1 MSEARA
7 AGEGP
12 TMRSRMALGDFL
24 VAYLRRAGVTH
35 IFGLPGDLVL
45 GLFHRFGKRRDLE
58 IVTLSHEPAVGFA
71 ADGYA
76 RGTRK
81 LGVVCVTYGAGG
93 YNVVNPIAG
102 AYAEQVPL
110 LVVSGGP
117 GEAEQKLGGVHHQAK
132 DIEGQCRV
140 FAEVTCD
147 ARILGHPERAAQ
159 EIHDVVRAIANE
171 HRPGY
176 IEIHR
181 DTVDTVISVPK
192 HIVEWDGTFPR
203 PGSDRRKLAEA
214 IADTAARLEDA
225 KRPILIGGVELFR
238 ERTEGDFLRLAE
250 KLRTPVVTTVLAKG
264 VFPMDH
270 PQHMGIHI
278 GPFSAP
284 EIQKR
289 VRSADLVLALG
300 TQLTDMNLGAAKPQ
314 VLRDR
319 SVWASGH
326 RVNVS
331 FHTYTDVALK
341 DFVTGLAKERLPR
354 FRERV
359 RYYDNL
365 KRPARRARRAR
376 SPKLSINDLLVE
388 LNDFLADHPGY
399 DVFAESGD
407 SLFGGLELRQR
418 AGGLYFGQGYYASM
432 GFAIPAAMGAQ
443 IGRGRRPL
451 VLCGDGGFQMTGPE
465 ISHAPKLGLSPVV
478 VLVNNAGWGIFRPVS
493 PRQDLLD
500 IPPWPYAELAR
511 AWGGVGV
518 QAHDRDELKTALHN
532 AHGADGFV
540 VIECIVPPTDLSPVS
555 RRYIRASVRK
565 GRAS

>member
-1 MSEARA
+1 
-7 AGEGP
+7 
-12 TMRSRMALGDFL
+12 MRSRMALGDFL

-76 RGTRK
+76 RSTRR

-93 YNVVNPIAG
+93 FNVVNPIAG

-117 GEAEQKLGGVHHQAK
+117 GDAEQKLGGVHHQAK

-147 ARILGHPERAAQ
+147 ARILRPPERAAQ
-159 EIHDVVRAIANE
+159 EIHDVVRKIASE

-181 DTVDTVISVPK
+181 DTVDTPIPVPK

-203 PGSDRRKLAEA
+203 PSSDRRKLAEA
-214 IADTAARLEDA
+214 IADTAERINAA
-225 KRPILIGGVELFR
+225 KRPVLIGGVELFR
-238 ERTEGDFLRLAE
+238 ERAEGDFLRLAE
-250 KLRTPVVTTVLAKG
+250 KLGIPVVTTVLAKG

-289 VRSADLVLALG
+289 VRSADLVLAMG
-300 TQLTDMNLGAAKPQ
+300 TQLTDMNLGAARPQ

-331 FHTYTDVALK
+331 FHTYTDVTLK
-341 DFVTGLAKERLPR
+341 DFVAGLAKQRLPR

-365 KRPARRARRAR
+365 KRPARRAGGAR
-376 SPKLSINDLLVE
+376 SKKLSINDLLVE

-407 SLFGGLELRQR
+407 SLFGGLELRLR
-418 AGGLYFGQGYYASM
+418 ADGLYLGQGYYASM
-432 GFAIPAAMGAQ
+432 GFAVPAAMGAQ

-478 VLVNNAGWGIFRPVS
+478 VLVNNGGWGIFRPVS

-511 AWGGVGV
+511 AWGGIGV
-518 QAHDRDELKTALHN
+518 QAHNRDELKTALRN
-532 AHGADGFV
+532 AHAADGFV
-540 VIECIVPPTDLSPVS
+540 VIECLVSPTDISPVS

-565 GRAS
+565 GSAS

>member
-1 MSEARA
+1 M
-7 AGEGP
+7 P
-12 TMRSRMALGDFL
+12 LGDFL

-93 YNVVNPIAG
+93 YNVVNPIAA

-147 ARILGHPERAAQ
+147 ARILSHPERAAQ
-159 EIHDVVRAIANE
+159 EIHDVVRAIATE

-181 DTVDTVISVPK
+181 DTVDTPISVPK

-214 IADTAARLEDA
+214 IADTAARLREA

-250 KLRTPVVTTVLAKG
+250 KLRIPVVTTVLAKG

-270 PQHMGIHI
+270 PQHMGVHI

-289 VRSADLVLALG
+289 VRAADLVLALG
-300 TQLTDMNLGAAKPQ
+300 TQLTDMNLGAARPQ
-314 VLRDR
+314 VLRER
-319 SVWASGH
+319 SVWASGQ

-331 FHTYTDVALK
+331 FHTYTDVTLK
-341 DFVTGLAKERLPR
+341 DFVAGLAKERLPR
-354 FRERV
+354 SRERV

-365 KRPARRARRAR
+365 KRPARRARGAR

-407 SLFGGLELRQR
+407 SLFGGIELRLR
-418 AGGLYFGQGYYASM
+418 TEGLYFGQGYYASM

-478 VLVNNAGWGIFRPVS
+478 VLVNNGGWGIFRPVS

-511 AWGGVGV
+511 AWGGIGV
-518 QAHDRDELKTALHN
+518 QARDRDELKTALRN

-540 VIECIVPPTDLSPVS
+540 LIECIVPPTDISPVS